1 VIQSSS
7 LFQVPTGFGKPNPS
21 AADLRPL
28 KTREAQKNEA
38 PRSEPAGPRLNG
50 WRAVLLRLI

>member
-1 VIQSSS
+1 MIQFGS

-38 PRSEPAGPRLNG
+38 QRLLPAGPRLNG